1 MDKATSMLDF
11 LSEILVATIDRLP
24 RVVFNK
30 NDERQRTLI
39 ALYATIIEQ
48 ADSAVTLRRDNR
60 WTGVNHILRSS
71 MEAYTDLINLAN
83 DSTYLNQLNAK
94 YHSEWIK
101 LISEGVKGD
110 NIFLTFF
117 KDNAEAKAQLAY
129 HQGELAAIETHTK
142 VMSVFDRFRKA
153 GLEREYRSMYNS
165 LCNDTHNNIRALTDR
180 HFRLDKDGL
189 QEMVIFEDVDIT
201 SVAASLDSF
210 MAILNGSNKII
221 HHYFN
226 TDVQAEVEIFHT
238 RRVAKGL
245 YWENE

>member
-11 LSEILVATIDRLP
+11 LSEVLKATVDLLP
-24 RVVFNK
+24 RVVFDK
-30 NDERQRTLI
+30 SDEHQRTII

-48 ADSAVTLRRDNR
+48 VDSAVALRRDNR
-60 WTGVNHILRSS
+60 WTGVNYILRSS

-83 DSTYLNQLNAK
+83 DDAYLNQLNAK

-101 LISEGVKGD
+101 LISEGIKGD
-110 NIFLTFF
+110 NIFLAFF
-117 KDNAEAKAQLAY
+117 KDNAEANEQLAY
-129 HQGELAAIETHTK
+129 HQTELASIEARTK
-142 VMSVFDRFRKA
+142 VINVFDRFQKA
-153 GLEREYRSMYNS
+153 GLECEYRSIYNS

-180 HFRLDKDGL
+180 HFRVDKDGL
-189 QEMVIFEDVDIT
+189 QELVIFEDIDLT

-210 MAILNGSNKII
+210 LAILNGSNKII

-226 TDVQAEVEIFHT
+226 TDAQTEVETFHT

-245 YWENE
+245 FWENE